1 MLSLVEQA
9 FEGGGGG
16 DEKRALL
23 KMPALEANDE
33 RKVMLGLKPGQTT
46 ILDHAS

>member
-9 FEGGGGG
+9 FVGR

-46 ILDHAS
+46 ILDRAS